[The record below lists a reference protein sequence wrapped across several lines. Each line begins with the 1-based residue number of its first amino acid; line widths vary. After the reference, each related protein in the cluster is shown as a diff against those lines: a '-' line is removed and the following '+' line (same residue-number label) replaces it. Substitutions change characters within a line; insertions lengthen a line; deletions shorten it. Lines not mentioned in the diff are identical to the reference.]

1 MLTIMVISMCS
12 KECAVYKNILHATD
26 LSDTHFELCE
36 QAVGIA
42 AHFDARLYLFHVIDA
57 PATLQLAQGLGFAEI
72 GVPVKDDAEIV
83 MRVLGEA
90 LHIPSKQLIV
100 ESGSVKNRV
109 LEKVAALNCDL
120 LIIGSHTPHELS
132 ELISSTARNLMEQA
146 PVDVLTLRAR
156 R

>member
-1 MLTIMVISMCS
+1 
-12 KECAVYKNILHATD
+12 VYKTILHATD

-36 QAVGIA
+36 QAMSVA
-42 AHFDARLYLFHVIDA
+42 AHFDARLYLLHVIDA

-72 GVPVKDDAEIV
+72 GVPIKDDAEIV

-90 LHIPSKQLIV
+90 LRLPSEQLLV
-100 ESGSVKNRV
+100 ESGPVKNRV
-109 LEKVAALNCDL
+109 LEKVAELACDL

-132 ELISSTARNLMEQA
+132 ELISSTARSLMEQA
-146 PVDVLTLRAR
+146 PIDVLTLRTR